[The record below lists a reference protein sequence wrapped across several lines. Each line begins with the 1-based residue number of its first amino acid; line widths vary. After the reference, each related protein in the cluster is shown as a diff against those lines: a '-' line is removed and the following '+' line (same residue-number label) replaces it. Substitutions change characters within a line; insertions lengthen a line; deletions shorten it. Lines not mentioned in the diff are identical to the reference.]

1 MRLLFVLLLLFEIL
15 AAYCLI
21 AEEAGENYSRDPY
34 LIAIG
39 KDGCVTEYYR
49 Q

>member
-1 MRLLFVLLLLFEIL
+1 MRLLFTTLLLIEIL
-15 AAYCLI
+15 VSSCLM

-34 LIAIG
+34 LIVIDI
-39 KDGCVTEYYR
+39 DGHVTEYYR